1 MLQRFFPD
9 LRKKENALR
18 LIVLLGLAGL
28 ALILLSSFGTK
39 EKAAPETEAPV
50 PLAQEAYREALEEE
64 LCTILTSIEGVGRV
78 KVLVT
83 LGKSAEYQYA
93 QQGDRRISGDTV
105 QTSCTYVT
113 VGSSREAL
121 LESVA
126 VPSVTGVIV
135 VCEGGGS
142 SSVQEQVCQAVSVAC
157 ALPYIQICVTRLR
170 PGD

>member
-9 LRKKENALR
+9 LCKKENALR

-28 ALILLSSFGTK
+28 ALILLSSFGAK

-83 LGKSAEYQYA
+83 LGKSAEYRYA
-93 QQGDRRISGDTV
+93 QQGDTV
-105 QTSCTYVT
+105 QTSSTYVT

-135 VCEGGGS
+135 VCEGGGN
-142 SSVQEQVCQAVSVAC
+142 SSVQEQVCHAVSVAC
-157 ALPYIQICVTRLR
+157 ALPYNQICVTRLR